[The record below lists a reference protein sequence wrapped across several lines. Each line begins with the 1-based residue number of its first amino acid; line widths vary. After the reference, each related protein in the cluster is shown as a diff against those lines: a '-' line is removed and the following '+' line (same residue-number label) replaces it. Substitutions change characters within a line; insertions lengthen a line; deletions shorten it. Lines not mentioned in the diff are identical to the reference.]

1 MAAARPRPTF
11 ETSRPERYVFPS
23 SDRDKTVSTTA
34 YYVIAFAIGI
44 VAAVHL
50 PLNGRFASQVGSPLL
65 ATAIFFSVG
74 AFAAITI
81 WIFFGRTD
89 VLGRLSQAEIPLF
102 APGIVSF
109 GIILCATFFIPRMG
123 PGAYFVCLVS
133 GQVVTGL
140 LLSHFGFFAA
150 ERLPLTPLKIFG
162 AAAILLGLVCIR
174 LAERTSVDGP
184 VPPRSMSKASADT
197 VR

>member
-11 ETSRPERYVFPS
+11 KTSHFERYVFRS
-23 SDRDKTVSTTA
+23 LDRDKTVSTTA
-34 YYVIAFAIGI
+34 YYIIAFTVGI
-44 VAAVHL
+44 IAAVYL

-74 AFAAITI
+74 AFTAITI
-81 WIFFGRTD
+81 WILFGRTD
-89 VLGRLSQAEIPLF
+89 VLHRLSQAEVPLF
-102 APGIVSF
+102 ALGIVSF
-109 GIILCATFFIPRMG
+109 AIILCATFFIPRMG

-140 LLSHFGFFAA
+140 MLSHFGFFAA

-162 AAAILLGLVCIR
+162 AAAILLGLICIR
-174 LAERTSVDGP
+174 LAESKSVDGP
-184 VPPRSMSKASADT
+184 TPPRSMAKISSDS